1 MSKAAENCSAAALR
15 APPNLGP
22 MVKRPEASEDTKSLP
37 MKEKYNQ
44 NFFSLVKLNHWAH
57 KNRKILL
64 SKKLLTK
71 SLPALAATMVLWAPE
86 TAGP

>member
-37 MKEKYNQ
+37 MKENTYTH
-44 NFFSLVKLNHWAH
+44 S
-57 KNRKILL
+57 
-64 SKKLLTK
+64 
-71 SLPALAATMVLWAPE
+71 
-86 TAGP
+86 